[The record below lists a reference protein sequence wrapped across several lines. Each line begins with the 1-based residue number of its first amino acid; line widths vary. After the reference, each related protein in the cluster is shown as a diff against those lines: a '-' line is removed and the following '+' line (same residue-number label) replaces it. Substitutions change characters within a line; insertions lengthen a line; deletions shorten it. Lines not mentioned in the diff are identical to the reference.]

1 MNYNEI
7 EQYKKILETKPQE
20 YRNFPEEA
28 RNSKQITIA
37 ALDKDMFNMWYIG
50 NKLKDNA
57 DFVKEHLS
65 KYPTFQLN
73 KVSPRLQKDK
83 EMVEYAMGFKKT
95 FGLRDLEHICKH
107 FSDDR
112 EFVNKA
118 LDKLISDS
126 GLKPMEIN
134 EDTILPE
141 SLYDE
146 SVLQERSGIVAGE
159 IAVGKAMIANYSGVD
174 RAIEMVQDDPNVYR
188 LLNFELQSNKEVIFA
203 AIKKEPYLINALPNT
218 FQNKEFYMEAFKQN
232 PEICNNISDD
242 NPCRMFQ
249 KELREHYTKMRLS
262 QIAASRA
269 GTKSILEQ
277 RLEAAKEEKM
287 NMKGESKKESKSKD
301 DREERE

>member
-20 YRNFPEEA
+20 YRKFPEEA
-28 RNSKQITIA
+28 RNSKQIAIT
-37 ALDKDMFNMWYIG
+37 ALDKDPFNMWYIG

-73 KVSPRLQKDK
+73 KVSPRLQKNK

-118 LDKLISDS
+118 LAKMISDS
-126 GLKPMEIN
+126 GLMPAEIN

-141 SLYDE
+141 SVYDE
-146 SVLQERSGIVAGE
+146 SQLQPRSGIVAGE

-174 RAIEMVQDDPNVYR
+174 RAIEMIQDDPNVYR
-188 LLNFELQSNKEVIFA
+188 LLNFELQSNEEVIFTA
-203 AIKKEPYLINALPNT
+203 LQKEPYLINALPNM
-218 FQNKEFYMEAFKQN
+218 FQNKGFYMEAFRQN

-242 NPCRMFQ
+242 NPCKEFQ

-262 QIAASRA
+262 QIAAGRA
-269 GTKSILEQ
+269 ENKSILEK
-277 RLEAAKEEKM
+277 RLQAAKEEKV
-287 NMKGESKKESKSKD
+287 NMKDNSKKESKSKD